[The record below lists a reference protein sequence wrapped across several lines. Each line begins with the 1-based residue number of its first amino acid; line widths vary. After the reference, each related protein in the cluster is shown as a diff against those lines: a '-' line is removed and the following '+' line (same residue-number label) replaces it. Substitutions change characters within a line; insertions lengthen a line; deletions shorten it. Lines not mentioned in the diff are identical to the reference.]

1 MSVPD
6 ASGGVSEW
14 PVLTSITK
22 NVLFIVRPRIV
33 GGCKVYVR
41 GGGEGWANH
50 VSVHTRKE
58 SMSLSVGHTL
68 RN

>member
-1 MSVPD
+1 VSVPD

-14 PVLTSITK
+14 PVLTYY
-22 NVLFIVRPRIV
+22 VLFIV

-58 SMSLSVGHTL
+58 SMSLSVGDTL